1 MFLPDEGHMCD
12 TIIAENKDLRRNK
25 ISESIDSVLSSL
37 HIGGSK
43 YRIYSS
49 KTETAT
55 NITIH
60 KMTEMIESNA
70 ILEVTDDEGAINLL
84 ISLKCTVI
92 VAETA
97 PPPIRK

>member
-55 NITIH
+55 NISIY
-60 KMTEMIESNA
+60 KMNERIESNT
-70 ILEVTDDEGAINLL
+70 IFEVTYDKGEIHLL
-84 ISLKCTVI
+84 INIKYTVI
-92 VAETA
+92 VTDTGYH
-97 PPPIRK
+97 I